1 MHDRHC
7 QVASLEVSKLSQL
20 SMLAVLD
27 LQNNAI
33 ASVPPELGIVSVNN
47 DVKVRA
53 PAIPCCREPD
63 PDPESAA
70 GGQHVPGAAAR
81 GARPGHARHH
91 ELSQGQDPAVVLP
104 PLHFCTQHQACP
116 ALIPELYNLSSI

>member
-7 QVASLEVSKLSQL
+7 QVANLEVSKLSQL

-33 ASVPPELGIVSVNN
+33 VSVPPELGRISVNS

-53 PAIPCCREPD
+53 PASQCAPCFRELD

-81 GARPGHARHH
+81 GARSGHARHH
-91 ELSQGQDPAVVLP
+91 ELSQGQDPAVVLLCISAP
-104 PLHFCTQHQACP
+104 STRHVQL
-116 ALIPELYNLSSI
+116 